1 MIIILSISAFI
12 SIVLNLILIP
22 RMQHLGAAIT
32 TTITELSVFLISI
45 YFAKKH
51 FNIKINFRMFINPLL
66 SSFVF
71 IPIIFLVETLS
82 LNIGLKLMFSVALC
96 MLSYYTI
103 QKLVFNDSIISRIED
118 FVKVTF
124 KIK

>member
-1 MIIILSISAFI
+1 MFKNWTAK
-12 SIVLNLILIP
+12 LIFFK
-22 RMQHLGAAIT
+22 QFT
-32 TTITELSVFLISI
+32 TFPHD
-45 YFAKKH
+45 YF
-51 FNIKINFRMFINPLL
+51 R
-66 SSFVF
+66 F
-71 IPIIFLVETLS
+71 IPIIFLIETLS

-96 MLSYYTI
+96 MLSYYII